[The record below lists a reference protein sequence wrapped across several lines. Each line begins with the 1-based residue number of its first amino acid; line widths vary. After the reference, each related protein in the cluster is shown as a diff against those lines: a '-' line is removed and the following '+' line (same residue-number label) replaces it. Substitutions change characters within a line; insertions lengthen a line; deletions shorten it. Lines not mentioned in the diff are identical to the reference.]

1 MRTPRSAAVALAA
14 AVSLAPQAA
23 HSQTAIGI
31 RGFGGYNTYAMG
43 DAEDI
48 RHGLQVPASQFPP
61 LKDGYS
67 LGVGAEWAW
76 RQSLSFA
83 VSYER
88 IAVGRM
94 SEIKIYDTGGNLIT
108 SQKMQLPCNALLLET
123 EYRRRLKPRILFG
136 AGGGAGYYQLG
147 EEVESPATG
156 QDFEGDSFGGQAFAI
171 GEWEMTPAASVGLDI
186 GYRWAKLG
194 VDKVNRQPPPH
205 DIDMDYS
212 GLNTRIVLRYLPRR
226 TR

>member
-1 MRTPRSAAVALAA
+1 MRMSRNAAIALAA
-14 AVSLAPQAA
+14 ALFLAPHAA
-23 HSQTAIGI
+23 HSETAVGL
-31 RGFGGYNTYAMG
+31 RAFGGYNTYAMG

-48 RHGLQVPASQFPP
+48 RHGLRVPSSQFPP

-67 LGVGAEWAW
+67 LGVGAELAW
-76 RQSLSFA
+76 RPGLSFTLD
-83 VSYER
+83 YER

-94 SEIKIYDTGGNLIT
+94 SEIKLFDRNGNLIT
-108 SQKMQLPCNALLLET
+108 SQKMQLPCNALLLEA

-156 QDFEGDSFGGQAFAI
+156 QDFEGNSFGGQAFAI
-171 GEWEMTPAASVGLDI
+171 GEWEFTPAASIGLDV
-186 GYRWAKLG
+186 GYRWAKVG
-194 VDKVNRQPPPH
+194 VDKVNREPPFNA
-205 DIDMDYS
+205 IDMDYS
-212 GLNTRIVLRYLPRR
+212 GLDTRIVLRYLPRR